1 MKSKIKEN
9 QCSII
14 EVENGYQIRIGAECS
29 GTYREMYVFQSFTE
43 MVNFLNTFFEFRN
56 ELLYSD
62 ISNQNQIFINTNK

>member
-62 ISNQNQIFINTNK
+62 ISNQNQILINTNK

>member
-43 MVNFLNTFFEFRN
+43 MVNFLNIFFDFRN

-62 ISNQNQIFINTNK
+62 IPNQNSIFLNTNK

>member
-43 MVNFLNTFFEFRN
+43 MVNFLNTFFDFRN

-62 ISNQNQIFINTNK
+62 IPNQNSIFLNTNK